1 MTESQKEVEYRI
13 QLTPKALEMLAQ
25 VKDQRHRKSLSLR
38 IDKLKLDP
46 EKQGKPLVDQLKG
59 YRSVRAVNQ
68 RYRIREHPTFVGA
81 KHSGEESISQN
92 REFIIR
98 MLRPQWGI
106 YKNGMLPRIIYKVDR
121 DLILVLVVGV
131 GLRREGDGKDIYAMM
146 VD

>member
-68 RYRIREHPTFVGA
+68 RYRI
-81 KHSGEESISQN
+81 
-92 REFIIR
+92 
-98 MLRPQWGI
+98 
-106 YKNGMLPRIIYKVDR
+106 IYKVDQ